1 MSQGPPQ
8 SLMMGSPVFLGNG
21 KHSGS
26 SSALGL
32 QTQPH
37 TSTQKK
43 NQHNQLMIHGAQSEK
58 RLNKI
63 KFNGNGNSIGETTQN
78 SASSISYNQSNQNQ
92 APFLQPISQ
101 DKNQQYQ
108 MYPLNNTNSNQSG
121 TINYNEPREYYLQL
135 QVGNHAQQQQR
146 EASNEMINLNGS
158 QNNTAQFQNLNI
170 NNNLSNLNMNSIQN
184 GNQQVQSLVLKQLSN
199 SRNNSSQKHLIN
211 QKKQRA
217 DSQQNL
223 KTRLS
228 NQNISSNVQLNSSQ
242 KKNQAGLGISFNNQG
257 TGNQYLWKNGLHKSF
272 LSTQVPSGNSITSYN
287 GNQVGSALSTQK
299 AAHQLTNLQPLSN
312 SQQSVNPMHQS
323 VNLNNQSGN
332 PQQHMLMSQQ
342 NTNTHQQMVLN
353 LMIQQQQQQH
363 DSPQQH
369 QQQQNQLQQQ
379 QISLQGIQQLIS
391 KTNQGKGIQLGK
403 SSGIPQSNRNNDL
416 RSSYDQIQTQ
426 KNSIIISRNNHS
438 NNENMKLMNDFQI
451 YTPQNNL
458 LANNENYN
466 QASNIN
472 STNLPSTTS
481 NSKQNPFYNNTATK
495 NNGANSS
502 IRLNSASKT
511 NSRGTVSG
519 TFNTTSHSNLLMGI
533 NKGLT
538 INNQEDSRRQNSAP
552 KQQNF
557 NIHTFNQQ
565 RNFNLKTEPSTVP
578 ISAVQNMSS
587 LQQGVL
593 GSQQKLYTYEG
604 SLNQSKANQNFIKI
618 EQSNE
623 ENIYNLQF
631 QNQIQSSSIKNGI
644 AQQPY
649 NLNTIDNQSSQDTAS
664 QMSKQTNSS
673 KQGNLSQRNGSKEQ
687 KDKQTAQSLSK
698 QNTTEQLSKEQLD
711 QEESLILNKQKII
724 QIYQQQ
730 QQKKKMSIL
739 EKALKEED
747 SDNDED
753 EIQLDLNEKYKQKV
767 KKTQDSDRNCQINL
781 KYKNETIHYEFR
793 TKEKNVEWL
802 FNFILRRLYYYEK
815 NVLKNEDEE
824 NITQS
829 LQQIVSFVSSSQNI
843 AVTYY
848 LTQKKRPISI
858 FNNKCMHIQPLYYDF
873 NLDTIDNTFQ
883 YREVGLESFHLIRC
897 IGLGGFSRVYL
908 VQKKDTGKMFALKL
922 IDKKFIIENK
932 KEVIVQNERNI
943 MASIAHPFLLKLE
956 YSFESKSYLGFC
968 MEYCAGGE
976 LFYHLRRIKRM
987 SEEMARFYFVEI
999 CLGIDYLHK
1008 RHIIYRDIKPE
1019 NILLDLDGHVR
1030 IGDFGLSKPDMD
1042 INEHAYSF
1050 CGSPEYMAPEMLMK
1064 VGHTYTVDF
1073 YCLGAL
1079 LYELVTGLPP
1089 FYSHDTD
1096 AIYQRILSEDLD
1108 FPDHVE
1114 LSIELKNLLKG
1125 LLAKHPQNRLG
1136 IKNGI
1141 RDILAHSWF
1150 KPIKIGDVL
1159 EKLIE
1164 PPLKPNVLGFN
1175 FDEDEFNQGEKEF
1188 RKKLLNC
1195 QVGQDEEHLPKI
1207 FEEFYFDSNLNRIKK
1222 QKQLQLQQ
1230 LKQQR
1235 EQQQLQN
1242 QKLLQQQQQQ
1252 KQQQN
1257 LIFQIQQQQLKH
1269 SQQQKILQQLN
1280 SQPST
1285 TQGSYEMNNFV
1296 QRKGSSSNNQTQ
1308 ISQMTLN
1315 QTNSSPYT
1323 KLDTEGSLPLQQLN
1337 SHLLTQTGM
1346 MRHNTEVSDSNNTYQ
1361 NNNGKVQNENQIY
1374 QQYLW
1379 QQAQVNNNFNKP
1391 THMKQSNSLG
1401 QKQKS
1406 SKLVSK
1412 QHLKA
1417 NSAMKLQTNNFMNN
1431 FSHTSQ
1437 QSHLLLQQHHQQQPL
1452 QVQQSNN
1459 HYQQQNQQNNKR
1471 LKTEEMEYNEE
1482 NSDQQEDQ
1490 AYYNSS
1496 NRILT
1501 DINRRSRALVKING
1515 TKSNQLQK
1523 NPSSKQFSSSSSK
1536 SSLQNQQHGLQQHSI
1551 VISNL
1556 NSYGKN
1562 LGNSGQINFGGI
1574 QGINLNGQQISAQQY
1589 NSQTG
1594 NQTQQVNGVNAN
1606 LSPTK
1611 NIIINNT
1618 AVSTKI
1624 YNPLDFIYQN

>member
-26 SSALGL
+26 SQALGP
-32 QTQPH
+32 QIQPH

-58 RLNKI
+58 RLHKI
-63 KFNGNGNSIGETTQN
+63 KFNGNSNSIGETTQN
-78 SASSISYNQSNQNQ
+78 SASSISYNQLNQNQ
-92 APFLQPISQ
+92 APFLQPIQSISQ
-101 DKNQQYQ
+101 EKNQQYQ
-108 MYPLNNTNSNQSG
+108 MYPLNNINSNQSG
-121 TINYNEPREYYLQL
+121 TATYNEPREYYLQL
-135 QVGNHAQQQQR
+135 QVGSHMQQQQR
-146 EASNEMINLNGS
+146 EASNEIVNLNGS

-170 NNNLSNLNMNSIQN
+170 NSNLSNLNTNSNQN
-184 GNQQVQSLVLKQLSN
+184 SNQQVQSLVLKQLSN

-228 NQNISSNVQLNSSQ
+228 NQNLSSNVQLNSSQ
-242 KKNQAGLGISFNNQG
+242 KKNQAGVGISFNNQG
-257 TGNQYLWKNGLHKSF
+257 AGSQYLWKNGLHKSF
-272 LSTQVPSGNSITSYN
+272 LSTQVPSGNSVTYNN
-287 GNQVGSALSTQK
+287 GNQVGSTLSTQK

-312 SQQSVNPMHQS
+312 NQQNMNPMHQS
-323 VNLNNQSGN
+323 VNLNNQSSN

-353 LMIQQQQQQH
+353 LMIQQQQQQQ
-363 DSPQQH
+363 DSSQQL

-379 QISLQGIQQLIS
+379 QISLQGIQQLIQ
-391 KTNQGKGIQLGK
+391 KTNQGKTIQLGK
-403 SSGIPQSNRNNDL
+403 SSGMSQSNRNNDL

-426 KNSIIISRNNHS
+426 KNS
-438 NNENMKLMNDFQI
+438 MKLANDFQI

-458 LANNENYN
+458 FANNENYN

-481 NSKQNPFYNNTATK
+481 NSKQNAFYNNTASK
-495 NNGANSS
+495 NNGTNSS
-502 IRLNSASKT
+502 VRLNSASKT
-511 NSRGTVSG
+511 NSRGSG
-519 TFNTTSHSNLLMGI
+519 TVGGSGAFNTTSHSNLLMGI

-538 INNQEDSRRQNSAP
+538 INSQEDSRRQNSAP

-578 ISAVQNMSS
+578 ISVGQNMSS
-587 LQQGVL
+587 LQQGVV

-618 EQSNE
+618 EQSND

-649 NLNTIDNQSSQDTAS
+649 NLNTIDNQSSQDSAS

-687 KDKQTAQSLSK
+687 KDRQTTQQTSK
-698 QNTTEQLSKEQLD
+698 QSTAEQFSKEQLD
-711 QEESLILNKQKII
+711 QEESLSLNKQKII
-724 QIYQQQ
+724 QIFQQQ

-753 EIQLDLNEKYKQKV
+753 EIQLNLNENYKQKV
-767 KKTQDSDRNCQINL
+767 KKTSDSDRNCQINL

-815 NVLKNEDEE
+815 NVLKNEDED

-873 NLDTIDNTFQ
+873 NVDTIDNTFQ

-1175 FDEDEFNQGEKEF
+1175 FDEEEFNQGEKEF

-1195 QVGQDEEHLPKI
+1195 QIGQDEEHLPKI

-1222 QKQLQLQQ
+1222 QKQLQIQQ

-1235 EQQQLQN
+1235 EQQQQLN

-1257 LIFQIQQQQLKH
+1257 LIFQIQQQQIKH
-1269 SQQQKILQQLN
+1269 QQQQKILQQLN

-1337 SHLLTQTGM
+1337 SHLLTQTGIV
-1346 MRHNTEVSDSNNTYQ
+1346 RHNTEVSDSNNTYQ
-1361 NNNGKVQNENQIY
+1361 NINGKVQNENQIY

-1452 QVQQSNN
+1452 
-1459 HYQQQNQQNNKR
+1459 

-1515 TKSNQLQK
+1515 PKSNQLQK

-1536 SSLQNQQHGLQQHSI
+1536 SSLQNQQHGLQQHQI

-1562 LGNSGQINFGGI
+1562 LGGSGQINFGGI
-1574 QGINLNGQQISAQQY
+1574 QGINLNGQQISVQQY

-1594 NQTQQVNGVNAN
+1594 NQTQQANGVNTN

-1611 NIIINNT
+1611 NIIINNGVT
-1618 AVSTKI
+1618 STKI